1 MIHYF
6 ILKKYLEKYFAIGQT
21 GNYKPTLHY
30 KLKITST
37 KLSKL
42 INKLRIIR
50 TKKIMSNWK

>member
-6 ILKKYLEKYFAIGQT
+6 ILKKYLKSISLL
-21 GNYKPTLHY
+21 NKPGITNQLFQS